1 MLSKDKV
8 CIVHLTYLYFPNRF
22 LLWTRFFF
30 ALKTWRWRHILLH
43 LRRGL
48 FNCRN
53 RLSDWRTQGEPNK
66 INRLADL
73 QLQCYSVK
81 SVFKHAFN
89 EILYYWN
96 INYKISKLFSYWEQ
110 TLPFLFEL
118 FQGSICQMYDV
129 HVAMVIAQAH
139 WVAWC
144 FLIKT
149 GNVNIRNKL

>member
-73 QLQCYSVK
+73 QLQCYNVK

-96 INYKISKLFSYWEQ
+96 INYKTSKLFSYWEQ

-118 FQGSICQMYDV
+118 FQGVNMSNV
-129 HVAMVIAQAH
+129 
-139 WVAWC
+139 WC
-144 FLIKT
+144 TCSNGHRTSALGCLMLF
-149 GNVNIRNKL
+149 NKNRKRKYKK